1 MREGM
6 RTVLQGINLRVRPG
20 EKLGILGR
28 NGSGKSTLIRLIGG
42 AEKPSS
48 GRITRSMRVSWP
60 LALIS
65 GFGGSLTGR
74 DSLRMVCRIYGVDWH
89 DKLGFVKDFTEL
101 GRYFDEPVQSYSHG
115 MMARLAFAVS
125 MVIDFDCFLID
136 EVVAVGDSTFTERCN
151 HQLFGQRG
159 HKAMVIVSHSEAFIR
174 QHCDH
179 AAPGY
184 PRGQRIMK
192 VLVDLK
198 PALDGY
204 AGIPQECRLLFKGLR
219 QMNGF
224 EVEGLIQHGGR
235 RLRAALPEQH
245 HWSQDKQIDGLS
257 KFVVSMY
264 EKPFDNFAQA
274 LLYDIKRR
282 FSRGFLRLRANLGL
296 SLPLSR
302 FEADLFED
310 FVWRTFFSKTLNA
323 DCQAQLMQTR
333 HRVLSVPRQMMHKAG
348 LDGLKF
354 SQTPSYAQI
363 DTKGFDAFVTQN
375 PFPGR
380 VDPSTQM
387 VVRYHD
393 AVPILMPHTTR
404 DKAFDQAAHFHALKD
419 NLKRGAWFSCISHAT
434 RNDLLTIF
442 PQAEPRSVVIPNI
455 VSDEYYPDP
464 SPPHIVHQV
473 IRNRVAVDDLVKT
486 KLPKAFAQQVAD
498 SDKPMQYLLMVS
510 TIEPRKNH
518 ALLIQAWE
526 MLRYGTH
533 SQLKL
538 VVVGN
543 SGWDQGP
550 VLQSFRPWA
559 AAGELFWLNNVPA
572 AELRALYTHA
582 QATVCPGLAEGFDY
596 SGVEAMKCAC
606 PVAAS
611 DIPVH
616 REIYD
621 QAAVYFN
628 AYSAADA
635 SQSIGQLLSP
645 ESQTQRDQLRM
656 QGLQMGQRYTENAIL
671 PQWTEM
677 FARLSPSKR

>member
-1 MREGM
+1 
-6 RTVLQGINLRVRPG
+6 
-20 EKLGILGR
+20 
-28 NGSGKSTLIRLIGG
+28 
-42 AEKPSS
+42 
-48 GRITRSMRVSWP
+48 
-60 LALIS
+60 
-65 GFGGSLTGR
+65 
-74 DSLRMVCRIYGVDWH
+74 
-89 DKLGFVKDFTEL
+89 
-101 GRYFDEPVQSYSHG
+101 
-115 MMARLAFAVS
+115 
-125 MVIDFDCFLID
+125 
-136 EVVAVGDSTFTERCN
+136 
-151 HQLFGQRG
+151 
-159 HKAMVIVSHSEAFIR
+159 
-174 QHCDH
+174 
-179 AAPGY
+179 
-184 PRGQRIMK
+184 MK

-219 QMNGF
+219 QMDGF

-245 HWSQDKQIDGLS
+245 HWSQDKQIDRLS

-274 LLYDIKRR
+274 VLYDIQRR
-282 FSRGFLRLRANLGL
+282 FTRGFLRLRANLGL

-348 LDGLKF
+348 LDGLKI
-354 SQTPSYAQI
+354 SQAPSYAQI
-363 DTKGFDAFVTQN
+363 NTRGFDAFVTQN

-380 VDPSTQM
+380 VAKGTQM

-419 NLKRGAWFSCISHAT
+419 NLKQGAWFSCISQAT
-434 RNDLLTIF
+434 RKDLLTIF

-455 VSDEYYPDP
+455 VSDEYYPDT
-464 SPPHIVHQV
+464 SPPQIVYQV
-473 IRNRVAVDDLVKT
+473 IRNRIAVDDTVKT
-486 KLPKAFAQQVAD
+486 KLPKSFAHQDVA
-498 SDKPMQYLLMVS
+498 SQAPLHYLLMVS

-518 ALLIQAWE
+518 QLLMQAWE
-526 MLRYGTH
+526 MLRYSTH
-533 SQLKL
+533 PNLKL

-543 SGWDQGP
+543 AGWDQGP

-559 AAGELFWLNNVPA
+559 ERGDLFWLNNVPA

-582 QATVCPGLAEGFDY
+582 AATVCPGLAEGFDY
-596 SGVEAMKCAC
+596 SGVEAMKCGC

-628 AYSAADA
+628 TYSAADA
-635 SQSIGQLLSP
+635 SHCIADLLSP
-645 ESQTQRDQLRM
+645 EKQARKDMMRAFGVGVSE
-656 QGLQMGQRYTENAIL
+656 RYTESAIL
-671 PQWTEM
+671 PQWAEL
-677 FARLSPSKR
+677 FARLSPSQH

>member
-1 MREGM
+1 
-6 RTVLQGINLRVRPG
+6 
-20 EKLGILGR
+20 
-28 NGSGKSTLIRLIGG
+28 
-42 AEKPSS
+42 
-48 GRITRSMRVSWP
+48 
-60 LALIS
+60 
-65 GFGGSLTGR
+65 
-74 DSLRMVCRIYGVDWH
+74 
-89 DKLGFVKDFTEL
+89 
-101 GRYFDEPVQSYSHG
+101 
-115 MMARLAFAVS
+115 
-125 MVIDFDCFLID
+125 
-136 EVVAVGDSTFTERCN
+136 
-151 HQLFGQRG
+151 
-159 HKAMVIVSHSEAFIR
+159 
-174 QHCDH
+174 
-179 AAPGY
+179 
-184 PRGQRIMK
+184 MK
-192 VLVDLK
+192 ILVDLK

-204 AGIPQECRLLFKGLR
+204 AGIPQECRLLFKGLS
-219 QMNGF
+219 QMQPF
-224 EVEGLIQHGGR
+224 DVEGLIQHGGR
-235 RLRAALPEQH
+235 RLRSALPKQH
-245 HWSQDKQIDGLS
+245 RLSKDQQIDRLS
-257 KFVVSMY
+257 RFVVSLY

-274 LLYDIKRR
+274 VLYDIQRR

-363 DTKGFDAFVTQN
+363 DTRGFDAFVTQN

-380 VDPSTQM
+380 VAPGTQM

-419 NLKRGAWFSCISHAT
+419 NLKQGAWFSCISQAT

-442 PQAEPRSVVIPNI
+442 PQAESRSVVIPNI
-455 VSDEYYPDP
+455 VSDEYHPDT
-464 SPPHIVHQV
+464 SPPQIVYQV
-473 IRNRVAVDDLVKT
+473 IRNRIAVDETVKT
-486 KLPKAFAQQVAD
+486 KLPKAFADAVVG
-498 SDKPMQYLLMVS
+498 SLPPLQYLLMVS

-518 ALLIQAWE
+518 ALLMQAWE
-526 MLRYGTH
+526 TLRYSTH
-533 SQLKL
+533 PHLKL

-543 SGWDQGP
+543 VGWDQAP

-582 QATVCPGLAEGFDY
+582 QASVCPGLAEGFDY
-596 SGVEAMKCAC
+596 SGVEAMKCGC

-628 AYSAADA
+628 TYSAADA
-635 SQSIGQLLSP
+635 SHCIGQLLSP
-645 ESQTQRDQLRM
+645 QAQAQREQLRT
-656 QGLQMGQRYTENAIL
+656 QGLQLGQRYTESAIL
-671 PQWTEM
+671 PQWAAL
-677 FARLSPSKR
+677 FDRLSSSKH

>member
-1 MREGM
+1 M
-6 RTVLQGINLRVRPG
+6 N
-20 EKLGILGR
+20 
-28 NGSGKSTLIRLIGG
+28 
-42 AEKPSS
+42 
-48 GRITRSMRVSWP
+48 
-60 LALIS
+60 
-65 GFGGSLTGR
+65 
-74 DSLRMVCRIYGVDWH
+74 
-89 DKLGFVKDFTEL
+89 
-101 GRYFDEPVQSYSHG
+101 
-115 MMARLAFAVS
+115 
-125 MVIDFDCFLID
+125 
-136 EVVAVGDSTFTERCN
+136 
-151 HQLFGQRG
+151 
-159 HKAMVIVSHSEAFIR
+159 
-174 QHCDH
+174 
-179 AAPGY
+179 
-184 PRGQRIMK
+184 

-204 AGIPQECRLLFKGLR
+204 AGIPQECRLLFKGLS
-219 QMNGF
+219 QMGGF
-224 EVEGLIQHGGR
+224 GVEGLIQHGGR
-235 RLRAALPEQH
+235 RLRAALPSQH
-245 HWSQDKQIDGLS
+245 QFSQDKQIDRLS

-274 LLYDIKRR
+274 VLYDIQRR

-363 DTKGFDAFVTQN
+363 DTRGFDAFVTQN

-380 VDPSTQM
+380 VAKGTQM

-419 NLKRGAWFSCISHAT
+419 NLKQGAWFSCISQAT

-442 PQAEPRSVVIPNI
+442 PQAEQRSVVIPNI
-455 VSDEYYPDP
+455 VSDEYYPDT
-464 SPPHIVHQV
+464 SPPQIVYQV
-473 IRNRVAVDDLVKT
+473 IRNRIAVDDTVKT
-486 KLPKAFAQQVAD
+486 KLPKSFAGAEFNTDATNQ
-498 SDKPMQYLLMVS
+498 PPLQYLLMVS

-518 ALLIQAWE
+518 QLLMQAWE
-526 MLRYGTH
+526 MLRYSTH
-533 SQLKL
+533 PHLKL

-543 SGWDQGP
+543 MGWDQGP

-559 AAGELFWLNNVPA
+559 ERGDLFWLNNVPA

-582 QATVCPGLAEGFDY
+582 AATVCPGLAEGFDY
-596 SGVEAMKCAC
+596 SGVEAMKCGC

-628 AYSAADA
+628 TYSAADA
-635 SQSIGQLLSP
+635 SQCIGQLLSP
-645 ESQTQRDQLRM
+645 QAQAQREQLRT
-656 QGLQMGQRYTENAIL
+656 QGLQVGQRYTETAIL
-671 PQWTEM
+671 PQWAKLFE
-677 FARLSPSKR
+677 RLTTPKH